1 MTIIA
6 SALETGYSTAVHGII
21 TVIDR
26 KHHNHQQHHHQHRNQ
41 HCHHLKKKQVLH
53 YKALDTGVLCN
64 LVGSSS

>member
-26 KHHNHQQHHHQHRNQ
+26 KHHNHQHR
-41 HCHHLKKKQVLH
+41 HHLKKKQVLH